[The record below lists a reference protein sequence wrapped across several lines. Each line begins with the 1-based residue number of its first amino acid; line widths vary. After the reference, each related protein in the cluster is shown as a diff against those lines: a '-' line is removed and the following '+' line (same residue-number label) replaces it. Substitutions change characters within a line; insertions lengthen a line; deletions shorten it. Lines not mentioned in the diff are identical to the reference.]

1 MVTVPRVNLVS
12 SFVVIV
18 VKVVGAGAFAYIYII
33 MYMEGSG
40 LNLSVVDANV
50 RYFFNTAK

>member
-1 MVTVPRVNLVS
+1 MVTVLRVNLVS

-18 VKVVGAGAFAYIYII
+18 VKVVGAGGFRIYII